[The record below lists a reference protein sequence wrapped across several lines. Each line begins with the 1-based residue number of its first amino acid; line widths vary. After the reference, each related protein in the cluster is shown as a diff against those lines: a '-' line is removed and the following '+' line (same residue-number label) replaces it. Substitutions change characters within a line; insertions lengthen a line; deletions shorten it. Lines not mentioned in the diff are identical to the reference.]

1 MSTQKQ
7 ASRTPW
13 PLVVGTCVLLLGAIG
28 VVNGTPTGYLLAVV
42 GVVLIGTGLVQRTIR
57 QGRD

>member
-13 PLVVGTCVLLLGAIG
+13 TLVVGTCVLVLGAIG
-28 VVNGTPTGYLLAVV
+28 VANGTPTGFLLAVV
-42 GVVLIGTGLVQRTIR
+42 GVVLVGTGLIQRTIR
-57 QGRD
+57 QSRD